1 MVVASSVILSATLP
15 TKEEAAT
22 MDDEVVILQV
32 EPVSMIED
40 IPELGITKSPKIS
53 SCIIPTEHFVVESIA
68 TAQAITD
75 TSARK
80 ITEVATTEHSTTETP
95 KIENITTE
103 KVTTEKVTTEQI
115 TETPTTEKVTTEQT
129 TSSKLKSKP
138 KSTKTTTEQTPT
150 TTQMPVIESTEQVE
164 YAEQDFAETED
175 VIVEEPTYFY
185 NLSDSELKMF
195 AKLIYLEA
203 GNSSYRCQLGV
214 ASVVMNLML
223 AEGKSLK
230 SCIYTPGRFSV
241 AGRVNSSSYSDSCM
255 NACIEVA
262 KNGPI
267 FPRSVKCF
275 RNNHY
280 FSWATPYT
288 CIDNVYFSSY

>member
-40 IPELGITKSPKIS
+40 IPELSITKSPKIS

-95 KIENITTE
+95 KTENITTE
-103 KVTTEKVTTEQI
+103 QV

-129 TSSKLKSKP
+129 TSTKPKSKL

-164 YAEQDFAETED
+164 YAEQDFAEAED
-175 VIVEEPTYFY
+175 VIVEELTYFY

-241 AGRVNSSSYSDSCM
+241 AGRVSSSSYSDSCM